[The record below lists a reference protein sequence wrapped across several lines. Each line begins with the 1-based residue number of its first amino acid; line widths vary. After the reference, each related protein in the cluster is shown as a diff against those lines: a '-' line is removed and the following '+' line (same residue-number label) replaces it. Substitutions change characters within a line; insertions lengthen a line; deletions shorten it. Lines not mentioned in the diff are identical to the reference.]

1 MNRSHPRRGR
11 TWEPAALPATAAI
24 VVALCGIFGAG
35 AHGAAAGETAIRLLE
50 IWPGLPPGEQSLS
63 RGEALP
69 ARANENPPATRI
81 AKITEPLLEVY
92 EPSEGQRIGAAVVI
106 LPGGGFRYVV
116 RDKEGSEAA
125 RWLNGLGISAFV
137 LRYRTSDTSDLPAWQ
152 RPLQDAQRSLRLLR
166 AGAARFQIDPRRI
179 GLLGFSA
186 GGQVAARATT
196 QFDKPAYASRD
207 AIDGTSCRPD
217 FSLLIYPWNLWDA
230 DRSRLIDGV
239 EPGPE
244 TPPTFLVHAHDDS
257 SSSLGSVFFYAAL
270 RQHNIPA
277 ELHVYRN
284 GGHGYGLRPV
294 KGSDIHT
301 WPTRAASW
309 LTQTLAPRDN

>member
-1 MNRSHPRRGR
+1 MTSSHPRRGGK
-11 TWEPAALPATAAI
+11 WQPAIHEAAAAI
-24 VVALCGIFGAG
+24 ALAAFGIFGAG
-35 AHGAAAGETAIRLLE
+35 AHRAAADDGAIRLVE

-69 ARANENPPATRI
+69 TRANENPPATRI

-92 EPSEGQRIGAAVVI
+92 EPPEGKGIGTAVVI

-137 LRYRTSDTSDLPAWQ
+137 LRYRTSDTSELPAWQ
-152 RPLQDAQRSLRLLR
+152 RPVQDAQRSLRLLR
-166 AGAARFQIDPRRI
+166 AQAAKWKVDPRRI

-186 GGQVAARATT
+186 GGQVAARVTT
-196 QFDKPAYASRD
+196 HFDKPAYARRD
-207 AIDGTSCRPD
+207 KIDETSCRPD

-230 DRSRLIDGV
+230 GRSRLIDGV
-239 EPGPE
+239 DPGRE

-257 SSSLGSVFFYAAL
+257 SSSLGSVYFYAAL
-270 RQHNIPA
+270 KAHDVPA

-294 KGSDIHT
+294 EGSDIHT
-301 WPTRAASW
+301 WPLRAAGW
-309 LTQTLAPRDN
+309 LARDR